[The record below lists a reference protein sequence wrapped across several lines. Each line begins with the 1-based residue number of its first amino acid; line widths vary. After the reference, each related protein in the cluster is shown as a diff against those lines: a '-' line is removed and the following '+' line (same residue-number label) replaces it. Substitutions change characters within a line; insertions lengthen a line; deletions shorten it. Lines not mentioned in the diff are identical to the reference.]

1 MLTTHPYWGASFCQ
15 FFGILFARLGLLIQ
29 GKLSIAELSSD
40 EVQLAVLIL
49 IALAATLVGTFLVLT
64 KMTMLANALSHT
76 ILLGLALAFI
86 IGKVD
91 GQAPMLSLSTLM
103 IAALV
108 SALLT
113 MLSVELLQ
121 RGAKL
126 QRDASIGLVF
136 TTFFALGILIVSL
149 TARYSH
155 LGVEAVMGNI
165 DALHCSDIYLGAM
178 VLAGNSALLLLLFKR
193 WKIAAFDAT
202 LARSF
207 GLSLFFLQAMLLLQ
221 TATTA
226 VASFRAV
233 GVFLFLALLVVP
245 VTAARFLVHRLKAVM
260 AVAAAIGVITSV
272 LAVALGRHLLS
283 VHQVSVSTAGLV
295 ALLLVVFLIFSLGV
309 RLIGNQK
316 KRLKK
321 VATL

>member
-1 MLTTHPYWGASFCQ
+1 MLTHPYWGASFME
-15 FFGILFARLGLLIQ
+15 FFLILFSRLGLFIQ
-29 GKLSIAELSSD
+29 GKLSLEELSSD
-40 EVQLAVLIL
+40 EIQLVVLIL

-76 ILLGLALAFI
+76 ILLGLALAFM

-91 GQAPMLSLSTLM
+91 GHAPMLSLPTLM

-108 SALLT
+108 SAFLT
-113 MLSVELLQ
+113 IVSVELLQ

-155 LGVEAVMGNI
+155 LGIEAVMGNI
-165 DALHCSDIYLGAM
+165 DALHRRDIYLGAT
-178 VLAGNSALLLLLFKR
+178 VLAGNIALVLLFFKR
-193 WKIAAFDAT
+193 WKIAAFDSV

-207 GLSLFFLQAMLLLQ
+207 GLSLFFLQSLLLFQ
-221 TATTA
+221 TAATA

-245 VTAARFLVHRLKAVM
+245 VTAARFLVKRLKAVI
-260 AVAAAIGVITSV
+260 AVAAAIGVVTSI
-272 LAVALGRHLLS
+272 LAVALARHLLS
-283 VHQVSVSTAGLV
+283 VYQISVSTAGLV
-295 ALLLVVFLIFSLGV
+295 ALLLFFFLVLSLGIRQLPQRV
-309 RLIGNQK
+309 KPLEK
-316 KRLKK
+316 EMA
-321 VATL
+321 V